1 MPLKVPMGF
10 EMFGTERRNPQGP
23 SSAITRR
30 AWRGT
35 GLRPSLHA
43 RELAGRRCIAGGP
56 HQVERQMDMADNDD
70 LLIPSALMETE
81 AVLANEVGLL
91 LLRKLREKVS
101 AA

>member
-23 SSAITRR
+23 SSVITRR
-30 AWRGT
+30 AWRET
-35 GLRPSLHA
+35 GPRPSLYA
-43 RELAGRRCIAGGP
+43 RELAGVAAPVGP
-56 HQVERQMDMADNDD
+56 R
-70 LLIPSALMETE
+70 LSLMETE
-81 AVLANEVGLL
+81 AVLANEVGLR